1 MQTVVVIGSAAAG
14 GGARPGMLAGQWV
27 QAFSRQVMALQRQ
40 AHEPMSAR
48 WLAQALAPLA
58 ELVPFSRAW
67 WGQCSSGADEAPPT
81 NWLHGSLHLALSFGA
96 EWNEVGQADRFAR
109 QSLRH
114 LGQVCRSSGH
124 RSAGDA
130 LESFSRRHD
139 IFHAM
144 AISMDLPASGFRF
157 FVSVYR
163 GEHERA
169 FSELEAMVFGEFCQ
183 HLMQLWQQRVW
194 ESLGL
199 SQAGEGDQ
207 RALCDA
213 QGRLI
218 YLGRSVAQTL
228 ARHLNNWQGEVLPGE
243 WLDSG
248 PAPRLLPLGA
258 REALRVQ
265 RQGELLALALGPA
278 AASPLPPR
286 ELAVAWRFAQGQ
298 SHKAIALELGLSPAT
313 VRTYLRDAYQRLGVD
328 SRVALIHRLAALD
341 GAVAS

>member
-1 MQTVVVIGSAAAG
+1 
-14 GGARPGMLAGQWV
+14 
-27 QAFSRQVMALQRQ
+27 
-40 AHEPMSAR
+40 
-48 WLAQALAPLA
+48 
-58 ELVPFSRAW
+58 
-67 WGQCSSGADEAPPT
+67 
-81 NWLHGSLHLALSFGA
+81 
-96 EWNEVGQADRFAR
+96 
-109 QSLRH
+109 
-114 LGQVCRSSGH
+114 
-124 RSAGDA
+124 
-130 LESFSRRHD
+130 
-139 IFHAM
+139 M

-218 YLGRSVAQTL
+218 YLGSAVAQTL
-228 ARHLNNWQGEVLPGE
+228 ARHLQDWQGEVLPGE
-243 WLDSG
+243 WLDTG
-248 PAPRLLPLGA
+248 PAPACCPWA
-258 REALRVQ
+258 RAR
-265 RQGELLALALGPA
+265 RCGCSAR
-278 AASPLPPR
+278 ASCWRCRSGRPPRPCRPR

-328 SRVALIHRLAALD
+328 NRVALIHRLAALD
-341 GAVAS
+341 GAAAS